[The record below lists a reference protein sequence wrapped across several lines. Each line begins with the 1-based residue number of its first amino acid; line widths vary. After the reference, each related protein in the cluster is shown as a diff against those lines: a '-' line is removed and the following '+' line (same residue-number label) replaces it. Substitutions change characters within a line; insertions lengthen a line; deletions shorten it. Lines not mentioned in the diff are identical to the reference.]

1 MNRDPSESMS
11 EPVSPSTSRRQFLKT
26 SAAATVGSVLAANVS
41 LSQRAFS
48 ANSDTLRIGLVG
60 CGGRGTGAAN
70 QALNADKNVVLTAMA
85 DVFEHQLQGSL
96 KILKGEIGD
105 KVTVDPA
112 HCFIGLDAYQK
123 VIDSGVD
130 LVILATPPGFRPQHL
145 QAVVA
150 AGKHIFCEKPMA
162 TDAPGLRSVMASVEQ
177 AKKKN
182 LALVAGFCWRYDYP
196 RRALFERIHDGA
208 IGDLRAIYAT
218 YYTTP
223 VKPMPPASARKPEMT
238 DLEWQLRNWYNFV
251 WLCGDS
257 LVEQAVHSV
266 DKVAWAMKDVPPL
279 KAVAVGGRQIPAHGG
294 NIFDHFE
301 VNYEYADG
309 VRAFVGCRQQTNCYS
324 ENKDYLMGSRGLA
337 NIGGRRYPVEI
348 SGEKAWHYEGPKPD
362 MYQVEHDELFASIRA
377 GKPIND
383 GDRMCTSTL
392 MAIMG
397 RMAAYTGQEV
407 SWEMALKSQERLVPE
422 KLDWHM
428 TLEAPPLAL
437 PGITP
442 FA

>member
-1 MNRDPSESMS
+1 M
-11 EPVSPSTSRRQFLKT
+11 L
-26 SAAATVGSVLAANVS
+26 
-41 LSQRAFS
+41 
-48 ANSDTLRIGLVG
+48 
-60 CGGRGTGAAN
+60 
-70 QALNADKNVVLTAMA
+70 
-85 DVFEHQLQGSL
+85 
-96 KILKGEIGD
+96 
-105 KVTVDPA
+105 
-112 HCFIGLDAYQK
+112 
-123 VIDSGVD
+123 
-130 LVILATPPGFRPQHL
+130 FR
-145 QAVVA
+145 
-150 AGKHIFCEKPMA
+150 
-162 TDAPGLRSVMASVEQ
+162 S
-177 AKKKN
+177 
-182 LALVAGFCWRYDYP
+182 
-196 RRALFERIHDGA
+196 
-208 IGDLRAIYAT
+208 
-218 YYTTP
+218 
-223 VKPMPPASARKPEMT
+223 
-238 DLEWQLRNWYNFV
+238 
-251 WLCGDS
+251 
-257 LVEQAVHSV
+257 
-266 DKVAWAMKDVPPL
+266 
-279 KAVAVGGRQIPAHGG
+279 
-294 NIFDHFE
+294 

-392 MAIMG
+392 MAIRPM
-397 RMAAYTGQEV
+397 MAAYTGQEI

>member
-48 ANSDTLRIGLVG
+48 ANSDTLRIGLIG
-60 CGGRGTGAAN
+60 CGGRGTGAAH

-96 KILKGEIGD
+96 KTLKGEIGD

-145 QAVVA
+145 QA
-150 AGKHIFCEKPMA
+150 
-162 TDAPGLRSVMASVEQ
+162 VMASVEQ

-348 SGEKAWHYEGPKPD
+348 SGEQAWHYEGPKPD